1 MSVDLSNYDIY
12 VYRGNTYKLDF
23 SYTDNNN
30 IGIDLSNYEA
40 KLQVRRSAYG
50 PYLLAELTENFP
62 TGSFGRGLS
71 GDFVPGSGVT
81 GNTGGIILNYS
92 GVTGDVH
99 IEIDSE
105 TTYAMKTGKHS
116 YDFQIKDLS
125 TGTKTTILRG
135 RLDVSPVSRI
145 IERLEPGFGGNEG
158 ISGESG

>member
-71 GDFVPGSGVT
+71 GDFVSGSGVT

-135 RLDVSPVSRI
+135 RLEIMPVSRTK
-145 IERLEPGFGGNEG
+145 ERLAAGITGGG
-158 ISGESG
+158 ITGGIG

>member
-71 GDFVPGSGVT
+71 GDFVSGSGVT
-81 GNTGGIILNYS
+81 GNTGGIILN
-92 GVTGDVH
+92 
-99 IEIDSE
+99 E

-135 RLDVSPVSRI
+135 RLEIMPVSRTK
-145 IERLEPGFGGNEG
+145 ERLAAGITGGG
-158 ISGESG
+158 ITGGIG